1 MSTITTFLKKDRHL
15 CDHLLDIAGN
25 AVKRQFWRK
34 AGAAI
39 DRFAVALDEHMAM
52 EEDVI
57 FTALAQYTGEAS
69 KPIAD
74 LLLEHRQ
81 LRRLT
86 ICAASAVRRRNAADF
101 QQVAAALRDMMEEH
115 CMKEERILLF
125 MADHFLRPAARFLV
139 EAMQRLKNQSG
150 AGCSNPALALQTE
163 SNKGVAVAPG

>member
-1 MSTITTFLKKDRHL
+1 MSMIATFLKKDRHL
-15 CDHLLDIAGN
+15 CDRLLDIADN

-34 AGAAI
+34 ATPAI

-57 FTALAQYTGEAS
+57 FAALAQYTGEAS

-74 LLLEHRQ
+74 LLLEHER

-101 QQVAAALRDMMEEH
+101 LQVAAALRGMLEEH

-139 EAMQRLKNQSG
+139 EAMQRLKNQSS
-150 AGCSNPALALQTE
+150 AGCFNPALAPQTQC
-163 SNKGVAVAPG
+163 NKGVAVAPG